1 MTVRIEITE
10 KILKEV
16 DQAAQT
22 LRKSR
27 ADFVEYAL
35 NETVIKVNKKLEISE
50 KERKIVEAYRK
61 FPQKSEEYEIWQD
74 EQVWED

>member
-1 MTVRIEITE
+1 MTIKIEINE

-16 DQAAQT
+16 DQAAEI

-35 NETVIKVNKKLEISE
+35 NEAIVKVNKKLEISE
-50 KERKIVEAYRK
+50 KERKTVEAYRK
-61 FPQKSEEYEIWQD
+61 FPQQPEEYEIWQN